1 MEIGC
6 NYYNKPI
13 GTVLEKYKRVL
24 GKVVPTP
31 AGAHVRLK
39 AYDYMSIVYDEDT
52 LVSYISTQPVP
63 EGVEIT
69 NRDFWQPLNVSG
81 YADDNI
87 IIVTDKNESGQLI
100 PYTLEEVLP
109 TIADVARKPGAILSF
124 FSMENGSH
132 WELWQYSNLNNYE
145 WEDITNWRSLYNE
158 YGKFVGW
165 YNTLEDLQKVYVGT
179 YAGKYAIVGSEL
191 RDSVVYEGRA
201 DGWYPLDSNLYQK
214 FFDDLIYNI
223 DNETISLTD
232 DQKASF
238 KAFICG
244 TSDEGCDDDTPS
256 GSGSVKSI
264 GVSVPTGF
272 TVTGSP
278 VTSEGTIEINYAD
291 GYSLPSAAKQ
301 LKWDTAYNWGNHAEA
316 GYLSRASVPTW
327 VLNGGKPEY
336 SFSEI
341 KNKPDTLS
349 GYGIKDQVITQ
360 AQWQILYNMINDIT
374 PGEGKVPVI
383 SEPVAS
389 INSIGHNPS
398 IGSQILIYK
407 NGEWQYTTYTPGDSG
422 SGGSEPGGDWPNWR
436 QSVTTVLGT
445 LENTLGDWQQEV
457 KELQDDIERS
467 VKSTVADTLKDAQ
480 WLRENFPVGEIFSL
494 DGWSEEMQGY
504 LRRVGLIT
512 QEVQEDGTLKDVVG
526 WTSLRQTVTA
536 LEGEVARIVSLGDGN
551 VETFLNSIRSYL
563 DTTDEHT
570 AAITQIQSLWAVQ
583 DSNQDLLRWM
593 ASGFDSSTSDYN
605 SFADMYAATDEAI
618 AAVTTRVIDLEN
630 TRVTTAALTAAVND
644 IKEGEEGIA
653 GIKATIREQNSTI
666 SQVEALVTST
676 LNNLSA
682 NFVATSDLNSAV
694 AALIVMDAS
703 DPANLTANKLAGV
716 IATVAEDQ
724 SVVDIIA
731 SRITLTGYTVVD
743 GEAEFTGNIKA
754 KSLTLDE
761 NGYVD
766 IGGEDEW
773 ASFKLWSGSDGDS
786 WATAAGL
793 ILQQSLAVTPLD
805 GGSTTY
811 TPVRN
816 VSLSNIDGISV
827 YANGRV
833 RNTSDGYT
841 DANGFVDIGTF
852 TKSDSIVGQDTREV
866 NNAFGIQT
874 AYNGIV
880 GIGYN
885 GTAGGL
891 RFINGICVGTA

>member
-39 AYDYMSIVYDEDT
+39 AYDYMSIVYDEGT

-145 WEDITNWRSLYNE
+145 WKDTSNWRSLYNE

-165 YNTLEDLQKVYVGT
+165 YNTLENLQKIYVGT

-191 RDSVVYEGRA
+191 RDSVIYEGRA

-256 GSGSVKSI
+256 SDGNVKSI

-316 GYLSRASVPTW
+316 GYLSRASVPSW

-336 SFSEI
+336 NFSEI
-341 KNKPDTLS
+341 KNKPNTLS
-349 GYGIKDQVITQ
+349 GYGITNGVTSE
-360 AQWQILYNMINDIT
+360 QWQVLYDLIKSIT
-374 PGEGKVPVI
+374 PGESDIPVI
-383 SEPVAS
+383 TEPIAS
-389 INSIGHNPS
+389 INKIGHNPS
-398 IGSQILIYK
+398 IGNQILVY
-407 NGEWQYTTYTPGDSG
+407 NNNQWQYTTYNTSSG
-422 SGGSEPGGDWPNWR
+422 SGDYDDTWIKQWQVDVTNILDTLQNDLSDWKDDVR
-436 QSVTTVLGT
+436 
-445 LENTLGDWQQEV
+445 
-457 KELQDDIERS
+457 ELQNNIEKN
-467 VKSTVADTLKDAQ
+467 VKTSFANLLNDAE
-480 WLRENFPVGEIFSL
+480 WLQENFPIGEIFSL

-504 LRRVGLIT
+504 LKIVGLIT
-512 QEVQEDGTLKDVVG
+512 SEGNVG
-526 WTSLRQTVTA
+526 WTSLTQTVNSLQAKVDSLVTLDSGDLEAFEASLQQYIDDVAGLKTSVTA
-536 LEGEVARIVSLGDGN
+536 LTNSWVYSDG
-551 VETFLNSIRSYL
+551 
-563 DTTDEHT
+563 
-570 AAITQIQSLWAVQ
+570 Q
-583 DSNQDLLRWM
+583 DILEWM
-593 ASGFDSSTSDYN
+593 ASGFIGHTDN
-605 SFADMYAATDEAI
+605 KESFFAMYSEDKTATADAI
-618 AAVTTRVIDLEN
+618 AAVETRVTNHDGAINTIASLT
-630 TRVTTAALTAAVND
+630 TRVTTL
-644 IKEGEEGIA
+644 EGSDGIA
-653 GIKATIREQNSTI
+653 GIKSTI
-666 SQVEALVTST
+666 NTYDGRIEEVRTLVSST

-682 NFVATSDLNSAV
+682 NFVAKTDLDSAV
-694 AALIVMDAS
+694 AALITTNGS
-703 DPANLTANKLAGV
+703 ST
-716 IATVAEDQ
+716 ATVLLQ
-724 SVVDIIA
+724 TIGSKSVLDLIA
-731 SRITLTGYTVVD
+731 DRITLTGYTVVD

-773 ASFKLWSGSDGDS
+773 ASFKLWSGNEGDS
-786 WATAAGL
+786 WASPAGL
-793 ILQQSLAVTPLD
+793 ILQQSQAVTPLD

-827 YANGRV
+827 YADGRV
-833 RNTSDGYT
+833 RNTSGSYT
-841 DANGFVDIGTF
+841 DADGFVDIGTF
-852 TKSDSIVGQDTREV
+852 TKSDSIVGQDTRET